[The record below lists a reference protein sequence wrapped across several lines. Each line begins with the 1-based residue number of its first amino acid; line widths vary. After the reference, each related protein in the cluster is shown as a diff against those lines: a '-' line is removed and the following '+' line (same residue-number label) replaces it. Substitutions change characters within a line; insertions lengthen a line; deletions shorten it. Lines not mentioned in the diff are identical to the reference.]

1 MSFEF
6 SHGMFPRNQY
16 PLSSFTYTTLV
27 HHTESRELAF
37 LVQGLGSLECCLGS
51 LECCSVMSNYGFSDG
66 QDLNAWFPRR
76 GFRVEGEYV
85 SDYIRGKAT
94 GMTGTRFV
102 RMYTVVHRVL
112 IKNSKKIGYVLSYV
126 ECTS

>member
-1 MSFEF
+1 M
-6 SHGMFPRNQY
+6 
-16 PLSSFTYTTLV
+16 
-27 HHTESRELAF
+27 
-37 LVQGLGSLECCLGS
+37 GSLECCLGS